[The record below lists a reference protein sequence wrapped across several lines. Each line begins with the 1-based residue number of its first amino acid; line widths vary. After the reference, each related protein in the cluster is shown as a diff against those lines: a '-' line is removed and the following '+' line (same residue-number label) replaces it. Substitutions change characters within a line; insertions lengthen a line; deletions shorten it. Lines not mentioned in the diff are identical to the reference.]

1 MTPGRRVLL
10 ALLSLLVASATLAAP
25 AAAQTEPPD
34 GGAPPSF
41 ELVDRPAWV
50 RPEDRV
56 EFLISTEG
64 DATAASVQVEM
75 FSALDSVEELEE
87 SASQDVG
94 VRLSLTPRVPVSFL
108 APGPEGTHVV
118 GLQVSADPVDDFT
131 TQLVEPG
138 VHPVVISLFD
148 GNGTLLDEIRTP
160 VVRLGDEDD
169 PWDAPA
175 LAVLL
180 DVEAPPSLQPD
191 GTREIPAPLL
201 ERLTHVGE
209 ILAAHPDLDLSVSAL
224 PDTLDAL
231 GTVADPAATTLLERL
246 VDRDVLAAPYVPLP
260 IEAFLRDGLERLVAP
275 LLERGTTVLADRIGD
290 QPRAGAWTG
299 TAEIGDAGGSLLEQL
314 GFDRLVVQPSEDET
328 TPDDGEDEDEDDG
341 SSAEVPLVDSG
352 PRPVDGVGS
361 MLGLVVDPV
370 LSAELASPLDDD
382 ADAAHVELARLLLRP
397 TEEDPG
403 GATDDPDDDDPTGD
417 TTVLVRPGPLPARSA
432 LAGLLDL
439 LDDPDSPVR
448 VGGLDLVDD
457 RLDEEAAVVEP
468 DLVDI
473 DLGAIAPQANELWS
487 DLDTF
492 STLTGPG
499 SPRSDDLRLQIATAL
514 ATTTPDP
521 ARVAAITTVDAE
533 LRSAFEGVRLSG
545 QTDLNLTSRQGTLPV
560 TIENANGY
568 PVDVVVRLRS
578 DRLAFPE
585 GETLPVTV
593 EEDILRI
600 DVPVE
605 ALATGSVPVFVE
617 VWTPDDRVRLDARQ
631 LNVRSTAVSGVG
643 LVISLGALLVLV
655 VWWGRNWRSTRRT
668 RHVEPSDEASP

>member
-10 ALLSLLVASATLAAP
+10 ALLSLLLAATSVTPP
-25 AAAQTEPPD
+25 AVAQTEPP
-34 GGAPPSF
+34 GGAGAPPSF
-41 ELVDRPAWV
+41 ALVDRPAWV

-56 EFLISTEG
+56 EFLISTAG
-64 DATAASVQVEM
+64 DASAASVQVEV

-87 SASQDVG
+87 SASEDVG

-148 GNGTLLDEIRTP
+148 GAGTLLDEIRTP
-160 VVRLGDEDD
+160 LVRLGDEDD
-169 PWDAPA
+169 PWDAPE

-201 ERLTHVGE
+201 ERLTRVGDV
-209 ILAAHPDLDLSVSAL
+209 LAAHPDLDLSVAAM

-231 GTVADPAATTLLERL
+231 GTIADPAAATLLERL
-246 VDRDVLAAPYVPLP
+246 VGQDVLASPYVPLP
-260 IEAFLRDGLERLVAP
+260 VESFIRDGLDRLVAP
-275 LLERGTTVLADRIGD
+275 LVERGTTVLADRVGD
-290 QPRAGAWTG
+290 QPRPGTWTG
-299 TAEIGDAGGSLLEQL
+299 TAAIGDAGGSLLDEL
-314 GFDRLVVQPSEDET
+314 GFDRLVVQASDDVTPADDEDA
-328 TPDDGEDEDEDDG
+328 DGEG
-341 SSAEVPLVDSG
+341 SAEPAPLVDSG
-352 PRPVDGVGS
+352 PRPVAGAGP
-361 MLGLVVDPV
+361 MLGLVVDPT
-370 LSAELASPLDDD
+370 LSAELASPLEED

-397 TEEDPG
+397 AEEDPG
-403 GATDDPDDDDPTGD
+403 GSTDDPDDDEGRDA

-439 LDDPDSPVR
+439 LDDPEAPVR

-457 RLDEEAAVVEP
+457 RLDEDADPVEP
-468 DLVDI
+468 DLIEV
-473 DLGAIAPQANELWS
+473 DLGAIAAQALELWS

-492 STLTGPG
+492 STLTGPS

-521 ARVAAITTVDAE
+521 ARVTAVTTVDEE
-533 LRSAFEGVRLSG
+533 LRSAFEGIRLSG
-545 QTDLNLTSRQGTLPV
+545 QTDLNLTSRRGTLPV
-560 TIENANGY
+560 TIENTNGY
-568 PVDVVVRLRS
+568 PVHVVVRLRS

-585 GETLPVTV
+585 GEILPITV

-655 VWWGRNWRSTRRT
+655 VWWTRNWRSTRRT
-668 RHVEPSDEASP
+668 RDAEVGGTSSP